1 MSTVDRYQDADI
13 QAAAD
18 NLAKD
23 ANLTQQDRLSLAKAL
38 VNRPQGD
45 WLTALLEKRKAKLHV
60 YHCST
65 RAARLADV
73 TEAEHLKGAA
83 EAVRKLTTDAQ
94 NDSSQLG
101 TAVRQVIND
110 FRGSSLA
117 AVVMLTDGVT
127 TEGEDL
133 TKVSKYAGQMGVPLF
148 FVGLGDARE
157 AKDLY
162 LHDLQSE
169 ESVYV
174 NDNIVF
180 SLRLT
185 AHGFPE
191 MQVPVELREKGKDQV

>member
-1 MSTVDRYQDADI
+1 KV
-13 QAAAD
+13 
-18 NLAKD
+18 
-23 ANLTQQDRLSLAKAL
+23 
-38 VNRPQGD
+38 
-45 WLTALLEKRKAKLHV
+45 HV

-73 TEAEHLKGAA
+73 SEGEHLGAAA
-83 EAVRKLTTDAQ
+83 EAVKKLSAEPQ

-133 TKVSKYAGQMGVPLF
+133 AKASKYAGQMGVPLF

-157 AKDLY
+157 AKDIY

-174 NDNIVF
+174 NDTIVF
-180 SLRLT
+180 
-185 AHGFPE
+185 
-191 MQVPVELREKGKDQV
+191 

>member
-83 EAVRKLTTDAQ
+83 EAVEKLTADPQ

-127 TEGEDL
+127 TDGEDL
-133 TKVSKYAGQMGVPLF
+133 HQVAKYAEQMKVPLF
-148 FVGLGDARE
+148 FVGVGDAQE
-157 AKDLY
+157 ARDLEV
-162 LHDLQSE
+162 SE
-169 ESVYV
+169 LEVADSVFV
-174 NDNIVF
+174 NDI
-180 SLRLT
+180 
-185 AHGFPE
+185 
-191 MQVPVELREKGKDQV
+191 